1 MKNIKVRITPQV
13 RGADIL
19 LTMLAAGYKIESPA
33 IQSEIIS
40 NEAVWVF
47 GNDST
52 LIGCLGRDDDDAA
65 PDYYEEHFVV
75 NGQLVTKNYWTQ
87 PKTPEQKPVERPPL
101 GLRPRNVVLH
111 LRNKEILEAIGRYVE
126 AGKKVPQEWIEEL
139 AQNNMEVGE

>member
-1 MKNIKVRITPQV
+1 MKNIKVKVTPQV

-19 LTMLAAGYKIESPA
+19 LTMLAAGYKIESLA
-33 IQSEIIS
+33 IQREIID
-40 NEAVWVF
+40 NVAVWVF

-52 LIGCLGRDDDDAA
+52 LIGCLGRDDDDDA

-87 PKTPEQKPVERPPL
+87 PRTPEQKPVERPPL
-101 GLRPRNVVLH
+101 GLRPRRVMLH

-126 AGKKVPQEWIEEL
+126 AGKVIPREWLNEL
-139 AQNNMEVGE
+139 MQNNEEME

>member
-19 LTMLAAGYKIESPA
+19 LTMLAAGYKIESPV

-40 NEAVWVF
+40 NVAVWVF
-47 GNDST
+47 GNDSS

-75 NGQLVTKNYWTQ
+75 NGQLVTKDYWTQ
-87 PKTPEQKPVERPPL
+87 PKTPEQKPVVPI
-101 GLRPRNVVLH
+101 GIRPRASVQQD
-111 LRNKEILEAIGRYVE
+111 RMSEIIIAMGRYVE
-126 AGKKVPQEWIEEL
+126 AGAKIPGEWFSEL
-139 AQNNMEVGE
+139 EDLNETVKGE